1 MEQTTWGRARR
12 LGIGT
17 TLATLLTAALV
28 AACGGGG
35 GGVDGTGTTATAAAY
50 TVGPVRGFGSIIVNG
65 VRFDDSGVQAEDEDA
80 DDHGGVAKA
89 VRLGT
94 MVEIESG
101 KVDDSTG
108 RARALHIRFGSEIV
122 GPVESVDAAGNSL
135 VVLSQTVDVKPETVF
150 DDSITGGLAG
160 LAAGDV
166 VEVHAQLDA
175 ASGHYVATRIEKEG
189 GALFYKLRGVVAAL
203 DTTARTFH
211 IGGATIS
218 YAQVAD
224 TDLPAGFADGLKVRV
239 RLAKTQ
245 TTAGTWDAVTIRSG
259 VRKVEDHDD
268 ARLVGNV
275 TAFTSA
281 TSFEV
286 AGIPVDAST
295 ARIDN
300 GPVTASSRVEVRG
313 TANNGTIVATRVTV
327 LRPSDDLVRGVE
339 LHGTISAPDATA
351 KTFTLRGV
359 KVTWTDTTVF
369 LRGTSAGL
377 VEGAKVEA
385 KGALSTDGTSMTA
398 ALIQYED

>member
-1 MEQTTWGRARR
+1 MEQIRGRARR
-12 LGIGT
+12 LGFGA
-17 TLATLLTAALV
+17 TLAALLTAVLV

-35 GGVDGTGTTATAAAY
+35 GTGGTGATPAAEAY

-80 DDHGGVAKA
+80 DDRGHAA
-89 VRLGT
+89 SVRLGT
-94 MVEIESG
+94 MVEIQSAR
-101 KVDDSTG
+101 VDDSTG

-122 GPVESVDAAGNSL
+122 GPVESVDAAGGSL
-135 VVLSQTVDVKPETVF
+135 VVLGQTVDVKPETVF

-160 LAAGDV
+160 LAAGDL
-166 VEVHAQLDA
+166 VEVHAQFDA
-175 ASGHYVATRIEKEG
+175 ASGHYVATRVEKEDG
-189 GALFYKLRGVVAAL
+189 VLFYKLRGVVASL
-203 DTTARTFH
+203 DTTAKTFR
-211 IGGATIS
+211 IGGALIS
-218 YAQVAD
+218 YAQVAQ
-224 TDLPAGFADGLKVRV
+224 LPSAFGDGLKVRV

-259 VRKVEDHDD
+259 VRRVEDHEE

-275 TAFTSA
+275 SAFTSP

-286 AGIPVDAST
+286 AGIPVDAAG

-313 TANNGTIVATRVTV
+313 SASNGTIVATRVTV

-339 LHGTISAPDATA
+339 LHGTIAAPDATA

-369 LRGTSAGL
+369 MRGSAAGL

-385 KGALSTDGTSMTA
+385 KGVLSTDGATMTA
-398 ALIQYED
+398 ALIRFED